1 MVVLL
6 HFFAPFFYPWNP
18 FYDTVDLDNEELLS
32 EEERGLLP
40 TVVKNQIDECL
51 GNVRNKFLTK
61 ITSK

>member
-6 HFFAPFFYPWNP
+6 HFFAPILYPCNP

-40 TVVKNQIDECL
+40 TEVKNQIDECL